1 MAIKS
6 QQAALR
12 VSTATAAA
20 DVITAITAAAP
31 PVVTSATH
39 GIANGAII
47 TIAGV
52 SGMIEVNNRAYVVAN
67 QATNTVE
74 LKGVDG
80 LLYTP
85 YGSGGTMVAH
95 TMTEV
100 GSIRALSGFDGQASE
115 IDTTHLRS
123 TAKEFLIGLQD
134 FGNVELGMFLVSDAG
149 QTKLRSL
156 KSTASIGTFSITL
169 SDGTVA
175 AFQALVRSCTF
186 DTGGPDGAVTSSVSL
201 RVTGEPAWFA

>member
-20 DVITAITAAAP
+20 AP
-31 PVVTSATH
+31 PVVTAAGH
-39 GIANGAII
+39 GIANGAIV
-47 TIAGV
+47 TVAAV
-52 SGMIEVNNRAYVVAN
+52 VGMIEVNDRSYVVAN

-80 LLYTP
+80 TTYTA
-85 YGSGGTMVAH
+85 YASGGTLTAH

-134 FGNVELGMFLVSDAG
+134 FGNVELGIFLVSDAG
-149 QTKLRSL
+149 QARLRAL
-156 KSTASIGTFSITL
+156 KATASVGTFSITL

-175 AFQALVRSCTF
+175 AFQALVRSFSF
-186 DTGGPDGAVTSSVSL
+186 DTGGPDGAVTGSVSL